1 MEANIMNPDLF
12 CLQYR
17 LSKNKSR
24 REKTK
29 GVTGEKMVN
38 LKFT

>member
-12 CLQYR
+12 CLQYQ
-17 LSKNKSR
+17 LPKNKNR
-24 REKTK
+24 REETK
-29 GVTGEKMVN
+29 VVTGEKMVN